1 MATVG
6 TALLLAPGFGAAGGA
21 AIALST
27 ITVLTDPEQR
37 VAAAAAA
44 NPLPEN
50 DFARNRHA
58 RPQTGLD
65 NGSRSWQVKTSSM
78 RGDLLQVARPGTRP
92 VARPGSTLPPAFDE
106 RSYTFGGALR

>member
-21 AIALST
+21 AIALPT

-78 RGDLLQVARPGTRP
+78 RGDLLQVARPG
-92 VARPGSTLPPAFDE
+92 PGRLHGRVPLPPAFDE

>member
-6 TALLLAPGFGAAGGA
+6 TALLLATSFGAAGGA
-21 AIALST
+21 AIALPT

-37 VAAAAAA
+37 VASAAAA

-65 NGSRSWQVKTSSM
+65 NGSRSWQVKTSLM
-78 RGDLLQVARPGTRP
+78 RGDLLQVARPG
-92 VARPGSTLPPAFDE
+92 PGRLHGRVPLPPAFDE